1 MGKSTNRVT
10 IRVSAQEREQIEVG
24 AKRRGC
30 SSASSLIRTAIRN
43 ELDDRTTAAQDAEN
57 RLVASLEGLSR
68 DIGRVARGQQA
79 LFAVVDT
86 LVKTFLTCVPEPPR
100 DGMTGSLARAHDR
113 YTRFLKSAGQS
124 MAGDSLAALHDL
136 VDHADR

>member
-1 MGKSTNRVT
+1 MRRTTSRVT
-10 IRVSAQEREQIEVG
+10 IRISAQEREQIEVG

-57 RLVASLEGLSR
+57 RLVASLEALSR

-79 LFAVVDT
+79 LFAYVDT
-86 LVKTFLTCVPEPPR
+86 LVKAFLTCVPEPPR
-100 DGMTGSLARAHDR
+100 DGMPASLARARDR
-113 YTRFLKSAGQS
+113 YAGFLKAAGQA
-124 MAGDSLAALHDL
+124 MVGDSRTALQNLVNHD
-136 VDHADR
+136 D